1 MSTLFQQGFKAEFYF
16 GDELTALHMSTRSVY
31 TFKEN
36 SNVSITHSA
45 PYVGDVSVDKFTVSL
60 REVKSYHES
69 GTIAHSVTSTVETFG
84 NWLDAYYC
92 GVQVV
97 NNLNM
102 DAMVMG

>member
-1 MSTLFQQGFKAEFYF
+1 MSTLFQQGFKAEVYF
-16 GDELTALHMSTRSVY
+16 GDELTAHHLASRSVY
-31 TFKEN
+31 RFKEN
-36 SNVSITHSA
+36 DDVSIIHT
-45 PYVGDVSVDKFTVSL
+45 SVKKNGEWVDQFNVCLYQVT
-60 REVKSYHES
+60 EYHES
-69 GTIAHSVTSTVETFG
+69 GNVLSSESKVLETFG